1 MSEAFKDI
9 ETLIAAAKHY
19 VQPSEDLRARTLEL
33 ARDFES
39 SQQAMRSLHRF
50 VLAIGLLMLVVIP
63 MMDRIVDF
71 PVPQGPSSA
80 EMVNRANILASE
92 ASVGKQWGMVE
103 AFSRLQQ
110 TRANPHQFSGSSQFS
125 GTNRFPGN

>member
-9 ETLIAAAKHY
+9 EALIAAAKHY
-19 VQPSEDLRARTLEL
+19 VHPSEDLRAKTLEA

-63 MMDRIVDF
+63 MMDRIVEI
-71 PVPQGPSSA
+71 PIPQGPSST
-80 EMVNRANILASE
+80 EMVNRANMLASE

-110 TRANPHQFSGSSQFS
+110 TRANSSRLTATSRLSG
-125 GTNRFPGN
+125 N